1 MLSQNIR
8 IRIYDINNPRRTT
21 PRSNLRAWPLAADSG
36 TTAEEHAAGKVKD
49 LKAMVEAEDKPQSV
63 RTRTLTLFRKAIQ
76 AEKLAGDPWI
86 QHNLHLLPAER
97 ARRHRYDMAMKSW
110 VVDDTIVKVEREPFD
125 RGAMRRCYRL
135 KKVSQQPNR
144 SHVHALNWRRANN
157 YVGKQYES
165 AESDSSRI
173 LADVRMQRTASSL
186 ADRFNKELNPPK
198 SVIIIDCFAIELH
211 ERKPPEWMLA
221 ERFISGR
228 DSNGRGFVK
237 HNSNV
242 GCCAA
247 SDDMYRRLTPQVFSA
262 ATFWLTDGESM
273 VTDIQ
278 GIGSYMY

>member
-1 MLSQNIR
+1 MATNSL
-8 IRIYDINNPRRTT
+8 
-21 PRSNLRAWPLAADSG
+21 
-36 TTAEEHAAGKVKD
+36 TTAKEQAGGHITD
-49 LKAMVEAEDKPQSV
+49 RKAMGQAEDRSQSV
-63 RTRTLTLFRKAIQ
+63 RTRTLTLFRKAVQ
-76 AEKLAGDPWI
+76 AEKMAGDAWV

-97 ARRHRYDMAMKSW
+97 ARRHRYDMATDRW
-110 VVDDTIVKVEREPFD
+110 VVDETLVKVEREPFD

-157 YVGKQYES
+157 YVGKQYEAS
-165 AESDSSRI
+165 ECDKSRI
-173 LADVRMQRTASSL
+173 LSDVRMQRTASSL
-186 ADRFNKELNPPK
+186 ADRFNKELDPPK
-198 SVIIIDCFAIELH
+198 SVIIIDCFAIELYD
-211 ERKPPEWMLA
+211 RKPPEWMLA

-262 ATFWLTDGESM
+262 ATFWLTDGASM

-278 GIGSYMY
+278 GIGSYLCCL